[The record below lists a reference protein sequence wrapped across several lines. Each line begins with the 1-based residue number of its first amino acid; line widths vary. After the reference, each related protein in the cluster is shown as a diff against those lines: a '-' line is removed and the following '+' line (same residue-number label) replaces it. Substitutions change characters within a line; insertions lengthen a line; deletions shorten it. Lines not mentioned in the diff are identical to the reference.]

1 MKTIKTASKSAY
13 YKMSSFIFLYFF
25 TWSSSFGLYALWLG
39 QKAGLDS
46 MSIGTV
52 FAINGVFAVIM
63 KPVYGYI
70 MDKIGMSKSLL
81 YFVVVI
87 SAMMAPFFIYVY
99 QPLLEKHLM
108 VGIIVGAFYL
118 SLGWYAG
125 VAASESYADRFSRL
139 YSMEFGQIRMW
150 GSLGWALAASF
161 SGILFNLSPAWNFSL
176 SSVTSLLMLGVLL
189 SLKIGE
195 EELRNNDV
203 IAQEKIVFGDVIL
216 LLKNRK
222 FWMFSLYVAGVA
234 WMMFVAEQQ
243 FSRYFVT
250 FFSTKEQ
257 GNAMY
262 GYLSTVQS
270 GLEFLMMM
278 VIPFLV
284 NYFGAK
290 RGLLLVGLVVGL
302 VVGLRLIA
310 SGLTDDPLLISIIKP
325 FYGLEIALLLVS
337 VFKYIA
343 EHFHKRVNATMYLLG
358 YQAMIYVGS
367 IVVAPPAGYYYDRI
381 GFAHTY
387 LIMGGIALL
396 FTLISTLTLSACH
409 SRRDEKIGIKP
420 VAAPAITASAPL
432 TTVKR

>member
-1 MKTIKTASKSAY
+1 MKAIKTASKSAY
-13 YKMSSFIFLYFF
+13 YKMSGFIFLYFF

-46 MSIGTV
+46 VAIGTV
-52 FAINGVFAVIM
+52 FAVNGVFAVIM

-81 YFVVVI
+81 YFVVLV
-87 SAMMAPFFIYVY
+87 SALMAPFFIFVY
-99 QPLLEKHLM
+99 QPLLESHLM
-108 VGIIVGAFYL
+108 AGIIVGALYL

-139 YSMEFGQIRMW
+139 YHMEFGQVRMW

-161 SGILFNLSPAWNFSL
+161 SGVLFNLSPAWNFGL
-176 SSVTSLLMLGVLL
+176 SSATSLVMLVVLL
-189 SLKIGE
+189 SLKIGD
-195 EELRNNDV
+195 EELKDNDV
-203 IAQEKIVFGDVIL
+203 ISQQKIMFSDVIL

-250 FFSTKEQ
+250 FFDTKEQ
-257 GNAMY
+257 GNAWY

-290 RGLLLVGLVVGL
+290 KSLLLVGVL
-302 VVGLRLIA
+302 VGLRLIA
-310 SGLTDDPLLISIIKP
+310 SGLTSDPLLISIIKP

-343 EHFHKRVNATMYLLG
+343 EHFSKRVNATMYLLG

-367 IVVAPPAGYYYDRI
+367 IVVAPPAGYFYDRI
-381 GFAHTY
+381 GFEHTY
-387 LIMGGIALL
+387 LFMGGIALC
-396 FTLISTLTLSACH
+396 FTLISAFTLSACQ
-409 SRRDEKIGIKP
+409 SLRNGSTAP
-420 VAAPAITASAPL
+420 VETLENSPELAPL
-432 TTVKR
+432 KR

>member
-1 MKTIKTASKSAY
+1 MKAIKTASKSAY

-46 MSIGTV
+46 ISIGTV

-81 YFVVVI
+81 YFVVLV
-87 SAMMAPFFIYVY
+87 SALMAPFFIFVY
-99 QPLLEKHLM
+99 QPLLESHLM
-108 VGIIVGAFYL
+108 IGIIVGALYL

-139 YSMEFGQIRMW
+139 YHMEFGQVRMW

-161 SGILFNLSPAWNFSL
+161 SGVLFNLSPAWNFGL
-176 SSVTSLLMLGVLL
+176 SSATSLVMLGVLL
-189 SLKIGE
+189 SLKIGS
-195 EELRNNDV
+195 EELKNNDV
-203 IAQEKIVFGDVIL
+203 IAQQKIVFSDVIL

-250 FFSTKEQ
+250 FFDTKEQ
-257 GNAMY
+257 GNAWY

-270 GLEFLMMM
+270 GFEFLMMM
-278 VIPFLV
+278 AIPFLV

-290 RGLLLVGLVVGL
+290 KGLLMVGAVVGI
-302 VVGLRLIA
+302 RLIA
-310 SGLTDDPLLISIIKP
+310 SGLTNDPLLISIIKP
-325 FYGLEIALLLVS
+325 FYGLEISLLLIS

-343 EHFHKRVNATMYLLG
+343 EHFSKRVNATMYLLG

-367 IVVAPPAGYYYDRI
+367 IVIAPPAGYLYQRI
-381 GFAHTY
+381 GFEHTY
-387 LIMGGIALL
+387 LIMGGIALF
-396 FTLISTLTLSACH
+396 FTLVSAFTLSACQ
-409 SRRDEKIGIKP
+409 SRRDGTPAPEKSP
-420 VAAPAITASAPL
+420 DELTELTPA
-432 TTVKR
+432 KH

>member
-1 MKTIKTASKSAY
+1 M
-13 YKMSSFIFLYFF
+13 
-25 TWSSSFGLYALWLG
+25 
-39 QKAGLDS
+39 
-46 MSIGTV
+46 
-52 FAINGVFAVIM
+52 
-63 KPVYGYI
+63 
-70 MDKIGMSKSLL
+70 
-81 YFVVVI
+81 
-87 SAMMAPFFIYVY
+87 
-99 QPLLEKHLM
+99 
-108 VGIIVGAFYL
+108 

-150 GSLGWALAASF
+150 GSLGWAVAASF
-161 SGILFNLSPAWNFSL
+161 SGLLFNLSPAWNFSL
-176 SSVTSLLMLGVLL
+176 SSLSSLLMLGVLL
-189 SLKIGE
+189 SLKIGDAE
-195 EELRNNDV
+195 MRNNNV
-203 IAQEKIVFGDVIL
+203 ISQDKIVFSDVIL

-234 WMMFVAEQQ
+234 WVMFVAEQQ

-250 FFSTKEQ
+250 FFPTKEQ

-270 GLEFLMMM
+270 GTEFLMMM

-290 RGLLLVGLVVGL
+290 KGLLMVGVVVG
-302 VVGLRLIA
+302 VRLIA
-310 SGLTDDPLLISIIKP
+310 SGLTNDPLIISIIKP
-325 FYGLEIALLLVS
+325 FYGLEIALILVS

-367 IVVAPPAGYYYDRI
+367 IVVAPPAGYFYDRI

-387 LIMGGIALL
+387 LIMGGIALC
-396 FTLISTLTLSACH
+396 FTLISAFTLSACH
-409 SRRDEKIGIKP
+409 SRRNGVVQAPTPPE
-420 VAAPAITASAPL
+420 VNAAAPL
-432 TTVKR
+432 TPVKH

>member
-1 MKTIKTASKSAY
+1 MKAIKTASKSAY

-46 MSIGTV
+46 ISIGTV

-81 YFVVVI
+81 YFVVLV
-87 SAMMAPFFIYVY
+87 SALMAPFFIFVY
-99 QPLLEKHLM
+99 QPLLESHLT
-108 VGIIVGAFYL
+108 VGIIVGALYL

-139 YSMEFGQIRMW
+139 YHMEFGQVRMW

-161 SGILFNLSPAWNFSL
+161 SGVLFNLSPAWNFGL
-176 SSVTSLLMLGVLL
+176 SSATSLVMLGVLL
-189 SLKIGE
+189 SLKIGS
-195 EELRNNDV
+195 EELKNNDV
-203 IAQEKIVFGDVIL
+203 IAQQKIVFSDVIL

-250 FFSTKEQ
+250 FFETKEQ
-257 GNAMY
+257 GNAWY

-270 GLEFLMMM
+270 GFEFLMMM
-278 VIPFLV
+278 AIPFLV

-290 RGLLLVGLVVGL
+290 KGLLMVGALVGI
-302 VVGLRLIA
+302 RLIA
-310 SGLTDDPLLISIIKP
+310 SGLTNDPLLISIIKP
-325 FYGLEIALLLVS
+325 FYGLEISLLLIS

-343 EHFHKRVNATMYLLG
+343 EHFSKRVNATMYLLG

-367 IVVAPPAGYYYDRI
+367 IVIAPPAGYLYQRI
-381 GFAHTY
+381 GFEHTY
-387 LIMGGIALL
+387 LIMGGIALF
-396 FTLISTLTLSACH
+396 FTLVSAFTLSACQ
-409 SRRDEKIGIKP
+409 SRRDGTPAP
-420 VAAPAITASAPL
+420 VKSPDDLTELTPA
-432 TTVKR
+432 KH

>member
-1 MKTIKTASKSAY
+1 MKAIKTASKSAY

-46 MSIGTV
+46 ISIGTV

-81 YFVVVI
+81 YFVVLI
-87 SAMMAPFFIYVY
+87 SALMAPFFIYVY
-99 QPLLEKHLM
+99 QPLLESHLM
-108 VGIIVGAFYL
+108 TGIIVGAVYL

-139 YSMEFGQIRMW
+139 YHMEFGQVRMW

-161 SGILFNLSPAWNFSL
+161 SGVLFNLSPAWNFGL
-176 SSVTSLLMLGVLL
+176 SSATSLVMLGVLL
-189 SLKIGE
+189 SLKIGDD
-195 EELRNNDV
+195 ELKNNDV
-203 IAQEKIVFGDVIL
+203 IAQQKIVFSDVIL

-250 FFSTKEQ
+250 FFDTKEQ
-257 GNAMY
+257 GNAWY

-270 GLEFLMMM
+270 GFEFLMMM

-290 RGLLLVGLVVGL
+290 KSLLLVGVLVGI
-302 VVGLRLIA
+302 RLIA
-310 SGLTDDPLLISIIKP
+310 SGLTNDPLLISIIKP
-325 FYGLEIALLLVS
+325 FYGLEISLLLIS

-343 EHFHKRVNATMYLLG
+343 EHFSKRVNATMYLLG

-367 IVVAPPAGYYYDRI
+367 IVIAPPAGYLYQRI
-381 GFAHTY
+381 GFEHTY
-387 LIMGGIALL
+387 LIMGGIALF
-396 FTLISTLTLSACH
+396 FTLVSAFTLSACQ
-409 SRRDEKIGIKP
+409 SLRAGTP
-420 VAAPAITASAPL
+420 VPPDVLENRAEL
-432 TTVKR
+432 TPVKR